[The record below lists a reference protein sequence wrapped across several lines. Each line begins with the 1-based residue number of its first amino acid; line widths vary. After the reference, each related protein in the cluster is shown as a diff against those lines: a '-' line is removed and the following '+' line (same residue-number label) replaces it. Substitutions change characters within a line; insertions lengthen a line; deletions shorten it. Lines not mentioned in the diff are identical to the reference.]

1 MDHEEARHLSTGPV
15 AALPGRAGGRTT
27 LACMSNEQPGRPP
40 SPWARFARPTPT
52 EPDRGEFPFGPPRP
66 VHPEAGVADRGWP
79 LDPSGAP
86 SMPATRQQQP
96 FFPQPTSTQPVGGQP
111 VGGQVASPTWDPDGR
126 QVWAP
131 PPGSTPDTVSAPDA
145 RPENAGLGSYF
156 FPADDDWS
164 SAPPRTDDEG
174 RGLAIASIVFGVFF
188 APLGLV
194 FGIVAARRA
203 RAAGRPAT
211 LALTGMVIASIVIV
225 LSLAYGIAALDYY
238 SQLATAC
245 AQLGPGDY
253 VNGDG
258 QTVSCG

>member
-1 MDHEEARHLSTGPV
+1 
-15 AALPGRAGGRTT
+15 
-27 LACMSNEQPGRPP
+27 MSNEQSGRPP
-40 SPWARFARPTPT
+40 SPWARFTRPAPT

-66 VHPEAGVADRGWP
+66 VRPETVTADHGWP
-79 LDPSGAP
+79 LDPSGA
-86 SMPATRQQQP
+86 SQQP
-96 FFPQPTSTQPVGGQP
+96 VVRRPSVPQTSEQPP
-111 VGGQVASPTWDPDGR
+111 AAPAWDSDGR

-131 PPGSTPDTVSAPDA
+131 VPEALSDDGASTVA

-174 RGLAIASIVFGVFF
+174 RGLAIASIVFGLFF

-211 LALTGMVIASIVIV
+211 LALTGMIVASIVIV
-225 LSLAYGIAALDYY
+225 LSLVYAIAAFDYF

>member
-1 MDHEEARHLSTGPV
+1 
-15 AALPGRAGGRTT
+15 
-27 LACMSNEQPGRPP
+27 MSNEQPGRPP

-66 VHPEAGVADRGWP
+66 VHPEAGVTDRGWP

-96 FFPQPTSTQPVGGQP
+96 FFPQPTSTRPVGGQP
-111 VGGQVASPTWDPDGR
+111 VGGQSAAPTWDSDGR

-225 LSLAYGIAALDYY
+225 LSLAYAIAALDYY

>member
-1 MDHEEARHLSTGPV
+1 MDHEEARHLSATPV
-15 AALPGRAGGRTT
+15 GTRPGRAGGRTT

-40 SPWARFARPTPT
+40 SPWARFARPAPT

-66 VHPEAGVADRGWP
+66 VRPEAVPTDHGWP
-79 LDPSGAP
+79 LDPSGASQRP
-86 SMPATRQQQP
+86 VAERP
-96 FFPQPTSTQPVGGQP
+96 FFPQ
-111 VGGQVASPTWDPDGR
+111 ASEQQASAPTWNTDGR

-131 PPGSTPDTVSAPDA
+131 TPESVPGSDGATTEAHT
-145 RPENAGLGSYF
+145 ENAGLGSYF

-164 SAPPRTDDEG
+164 SRPARTDDEG
-174 RGLAIASIVFGVFF
+174 RGLAIASVVFGLFF

-211 LALTGMVIASIVIV
+211 LALTGIVVASIVIV
-225 LSLAYGIAALDYY
+225 LSLVYAISALDYF
-238 SQLATAC
+238 SQLATTC

-253 VNGDG
+253 VNCDG
-258 QTVSCG
+258 RTVSCG

>member
-66 VHPEAGVADRGWP
+66 VHPERAAADHGWP
-79 LDPSGAP
+79 LDHSGAP
-86 SMPATRQQQP
+86 QQPVTQQP
-96 FFPQPTSTQPVGGQP
+96 FFPPPVGQQP
-111 VGGQVASPTWDPDGR
+111 AVQQTAAPTWDGDGR

-131 PPGSTPDTVSAPDA
+131 TPGAEPATGVATDA

-174 RGLAIASIVFGVFF
+174 RGLAIASIVFGLFF

-194 FGIVAARRA
+194 FGIVSARRA

-211 LALTGMVIASIVIV
+211 LALIGVVIASIVIV
-225 LSLAYGIAALDYY
+225 LSLACAIAALDYF

-253 VNGDG
+253 VNGSG
-258 QTVSCG
+258 QTVTCE

>member
-1 MDHEEARHLSTGPV
+1 MDHEEARHLSKGPV

-66 VHPEAGVADRGWP
+66 VHPETAAADHGWP
-79 LDPSGAP
+79 LDHSGASQP
-86 SMPATRQQQP
+86 PATQQP
-96 FFPQPTSTQPVGGQP
+96 FFPQPVGQQPAVQP
-111 VGGQVASPTWDPDGR
+111 TAAPTWDSDGR

-131 PPGSTPDTVSAPDA
+131 GPGAAPAAGSAIDA

-203 RAAGRPAT
+203 RVAGRPAT
-211 LALTGMVIASIVIV
+211 VALTGMVIASIVIV
-225 LSLAYGIAALDYY
+225 LSLVLAIAALDFY
-238 SQLATAC
+238 SQLATTC

-258 QTVSCG
+258 QTVTCG